1 MFERLGVKPLINGH
15 HWRTVLGGST
25 MPPEV
30 LQAMVDSADYY
41 VNVDELNRR
50 AGDYIAS
57 ITGAEGGMV
66 TAGCA
71 AAQVLQA
78 AACMSG
84 VDEDRIRRLPD
95 TTGMRNEVLVQKMHR
110 NKYDVSYRLS
120 GATLVDVGSESDVT
134 LAELEAAM
142 GESTAAVAYVWNMRF
157 EGLSLEEVIQVAHRH
172 DVPVIVDAAAELP
185 PVENLTRFISMG
197 VDMVAY
203 SGGKGVRG
211 PQSTGILAGRGDLI
225 ESAHRQQQSG
235 KPWAGIGRP
244 MKVCKEEIVGL
255 VRALELFVDADHE
268 AEWAGWRHKANTVI
282 DALKDVP
289 GVSTHLNEG
298 PIYPGPTAPTAT
310 IVLGESWQ
318 GPFAEALIE
327 SMLEGDP
334 PVYIGSGPSPDE
346 LWVATPTLQDGEE
359 EVVARRLLEVL
370 ALDGSG

>member
-1 MFERLGVKPLINGH
+1 MGVKPLINGH

-30 LQAMVDSADYY
+30 LQAMVDSAAYY

-78 AACMSG
+78 AACMTG
-84 VDEDRIRRLPD
+84 IDEDRIRQLPD

-110 NKYDVSYRLS
+110 NKYDVAYRLA

-134 LAELEAAM
+134 LGELEAAI
-142 GESTAAVAYVWNMRF
+142 GESTAAVAYVWDMRF
-157 EGLSLEEVIQVAHRH
+157 EGLSLEEVVQVAHRH

-185 PVENLTRFISMG
+185 PVGNLTRFIAMG
-197 VDMVAY
+197 ADMVAY

-211 PQSTGILAGRGDLI
+211 PQSTGILAGRSDLI
-225 ESAHRQQQSG
+225 EAAHRHAQSG

-268 AEWAGWRHKANTVI
+268 VEWAGWRDKANTVI
-282 DALKDVP
+282 DALRDVP

-298 PIYPGPTAPTAT
+298 PRYPGPTAPTAT
-310 IVLGESWQ
+310 IVLGESWP
-318 GPFAEALIE
+318 GPSARELVEA
-327 SMLEGDP
+327 MLEGDP

-370 ALDGSG
+370 ASGGNG